1 MGKAD
6 DLTGRVFNNGMI
18 TVLRR
23 ANSNSRKS
31 RWLCLCGCG
40 NTFTAYG
47 FNLKSGKRSLVGVW
61 ANRSLVKGR

>member
-31 RWLCLCGCG
+31 RWLSLCGCG
-40 NTFTAYG
+40 NTF
-47 FNLKSGKRSLVGVW
+47 KE
-61 ANRSLVKGR
+61 

>member
-23 ANSNSRKS
+23 ANSNSRKA

-47 FNLKSGKRSLVGVW
+47 FN
-61 ANRSLVKGR
+61 